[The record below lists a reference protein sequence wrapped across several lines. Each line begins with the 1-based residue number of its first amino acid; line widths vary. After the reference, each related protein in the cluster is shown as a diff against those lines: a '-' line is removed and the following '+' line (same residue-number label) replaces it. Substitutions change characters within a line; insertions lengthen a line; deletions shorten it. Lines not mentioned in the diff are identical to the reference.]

1 MRSKVIL
8 AEQEVDPHC
17 AGMEL
22 GVYARQHLGISNR
35 RLQKAVRTR
44 GLRLNGRPA
53 HSKRK
58 LRPGDRVQVA
68 LPAKEQVKIPVAD
81 PKNLKVLYEDPWL
94 LAVDKPAGLPS
105 YSLQDARGAANQ
117 VAGHFLAQGLQLTPR
132 PLHRLDTPASGVL
145 VFAKDAET
153 QTALTALWNEGQVQ
167 RRYYAICQGRLETAQ
182 EIKER
187 LDGQEALTKVKPLSI
202 HPHCTELRAE
212 LITGRTHQIRR
223 HLAALG
229 HPLLGDRRYGT
240 AVEAGPRLA
249 LHACEVS
256 FPHPHKKGEH
266 VKICSPV
273 PQAEFRSYLLP

>member
-44 GLRLNGRPA
+44 GLLLNGRPA

-117 VAGHFLAQGLQLTPR
+117 VAGHFPRAGAAAHSPPTTSFGYPPPRGFWSLPKMLRPR
-132 PLHRLDTPASGVL
+132 PPSPPFGMKARCSAATTPSAR
-145 VFAKDAET
+145 DAWK
-153 QTALTALWNEGQVQ
+153 QPRKSRNAWTA
-167 RRYYAICQGRLETAQ
+167 RR
-182 EIKER
+182 
-187 LDGQEALTKVKPLSI
+187 P
-202 HPHCTELRAE
+202 
-212 LITGRTHQIRR
+212 
-223 HLAALG
+223 
-229 HPLLGDRRYGT
+229 
-240 AVEAGPRLA
+240 
-249 LHACEVS
+249 
-256 FPHPHKKGEH
+256 
-266 VKICSPV
+266 
-273 PQAEFRSYLLP
+273 